1 MSFWIYK
8 GKIFEREA
16 FRLVPGF
23 PALVFLPSNSFSPQ
37 LIFPKG
43 KSYVTS
49 MVPNCSSDKV
59 QKPLLLQTPLWS
71 NLPLPHC
78 SPLKFSIV
86 HTSFLTR
93 PHILW
98 PLGFC
103 TCCSLPR
110 VFLPPPLFG
119 SLLLTLHE
127 YLPKFDLVPCASP
140 SQHSSL

>member
-8 GKIFEREA
+8 GKIYERED

-23 PALVFLPSNSFSPQ
+23 PDWCFSHPIHSAHNLSFQRENLMSLQ
-37 LIFPKG
+37 WFPTVLLTKSKG
-43 KSYVTS
+43 PCCSRPHSDPTS
-49 MVPNCSSDKV
+49 LCPTA
-59 QKPLLLQTPLWS
+59 P
-71 NLPLPHC
+71 
-78 SPLKFSIV
+78 PLKFLMV

-103 TCCSLPR
+103 TCCSLLR
-110 VFLPPPLFG
+110 AFLPPPLLG